1 MSTSPSPPPGST
13 QLIAMHGWAG
23 DSRAWAP
30 WATLAGKQG
39 WMFDRGE
46 RGYGL
51 LEPALPTWDPRSQ
64 RRIVLAHSLGP
75 HLLPA
80 ELWSQATAAV
90 LLTSFAAFVP
100 PGPSGRAVA
109 AGLRGMAAQ
118 LEAGEEA
125 SASMLKVFFH
135 RVADPLA
142 ASRLPE
148 GPLEQGIP
156 AAGRRRL
163 LQDLQTLADCRGLPE
178 GLPPD
183 LPVLLVEANDD
194 RIVCPESRALLREA
208 LPQATVWRLERAGHA
223 LLGADGLLDAVLE
236 WMADGP
242 H

>member
-1 MSTSPSPPPGST
+1 MSTSQCQAGST
-13 QLIAMHGWAG
+13 QLIAMHGWAS
-23 DSRAWAP
+23 DSRAWGP
-30 WATLAGKQG
+30 WATLAAERG
-39 WMFDRGE
+39 WRLDWGE
-46 RGYGL
+46 RGYGQR
-51 LEPALPTWDPRSQ
+51 EPALPIWEPHSQ

-80 ELWSQATAAV
+80 ALWSQATAAV

-100 PGPSGRAVA
+100 PGRSGRAVA

-125 SASMLKVFFH
+125 TAAMLNAFYR
-135 RVADPLA
+135 RVADPLP

-163 LQDLQTLADCRGLPE
+163 LQDLQTLADCRGLPD
-178 GLPPD
+178 GMPPG

-208 LPQATVWRLERAGHA
+208 LPQATVWSLERAGHA
-223 LLGADGLLDAVLE
+223 LLGADGLLNAVLE